1 VIAPTRALR
10 FGGGAA
16 LARLGSGACGLD
28 GSPAVGDSGIREELR
43 VDERRDGEE
52 EMADNKKL
60 GGSLD
65 VVVGTV
71 TGSMMVAMW
80 LNVSSAPTQGGGGS
94 VQCGRREKKVGALLT
109 SSGGWKLCSKAAMI
123 NNGRQHSSMPPM
135 WR

>member
-1 VIAPTRALR
+1 VIAPTRVLR
-10 FGGGAA
+10 FGGAAA
-16 LARLGSGACGLD
+16 LAQLGSGACGLD

-80 LNVSSAPTQGGGGS
+80 LNVSSART
-94 VQCGRREKKVGALLT
+94 
-109 SSGGWKLCSKAAMI
+109 
-123 NNGRQHSSMPPM
+123 
-135 WR
+135 